1 MILTRYLYEKTL
13 VEASLRTAILIRRSY
28 DEACFWAYELYFSG
42 FEKEV
47 LSLLI
52 KIYVELFKENH
63 PNLGIYIR
71 KKSAELNGKPELI
84 ATVIKNLTM
93 KSPSNKE
100 AQGVKFVNVKPY
112 HINPFMTKEPKGHCW
127 KFLREVCLYG
137 VLGNSSMEITGW
149 RENWMVHAMGSPVWS
164 KRMIEYG
171 GYAKGSKIVF
181 ENPEREEEFWDKY
194 DYEPDEQPAEI
205 RVKCIGQ

>member
-13 VEASLRTAILIRRSY
+13 VEASLQNAILTRRSY

-52 KIYVELFKENH
+52 KIYVDLFKENH

-112 HINPFMTKEPKGHCW
+112 HINPFMTKEPKGPCW

-137 VLGNSSMEITGW
+137 VLGNSSMDITGW
-149 RENWMVHAMGSPVWS
+149 RENWLVHAMGSPVWS

-171 GYAKGSKIVF
+171 GYAKG
-181 ENPEREEEFWDKY
+181 
-194 DYEPDEQPAEI
+194 
-205 RVKCIGQ
+205 

>member
-28 DEACFWAYELYFSG
+28 DESCFWAYELYFSG

-52 KIYVELFKENH
+52 KIYVDHFKENH

-112 HINPFMTKEPKGHCW
+112 HINPFMTKEPKGPCW

-137 VLGNSSMEITGW
+137 VLGSSSIEIKEW
-149 RENWMVHAMGSPVWS
+149 RENWMVHAVGSPVWS
-164 KRMIEYG
+164 KRIIEYG
-171 GYAKGSKIVF
+171 GCVKGSKIVF
-181 ENPEREEEFWDKY
+181 ENPDREEEFLEKY